1 MSLIAEETHAP
12 AFLAGGGE
20 VAGLINAYPWEQTS
34 LGPLAHWPSHV
45 KVVTALM
52 LRSQVPIVMLWG
64 PAGVMIYNDAYALF
78 AGGRHPQ
85 LLGSAV
91 REGWPEVAAFNDHV
105 MKVGLAGGTLSYRD
119 QELVLHRH
127 GRAEQAWMDLD
138 YSPLLDAGGQPA
150 GVMAIVV
157 ETTGKVRAERFA
169 DGQRERFAR
178 LFEQAPTFMA
188 MLQGPAHVI
197 QLANPNYM

>member
-45 KVVTALM
+45 KVATALM

-64 PAGVMIYNDAYALF
+64 PAGVMIYNDAYAAF

-91 REGWPEVAAFNDHV
+91 REGWPEVAAFNEHV

-119 QELVLHRH
+119 QELVLYRT
-127 GRAEQAWMDLD
+127 GEAEQIWANLD
-138 YSPLLDAGGQPA
+138 YSPVFDDAGRPA
-150 GVMAIVV
+150 GVIAIVV
-157 ETTGKVRAERFA
+157 ETTDRVIA
-169 DGQRERFAR
+169 DRR
-178 LFEQAPTFMA
+178 QAA
-188 MLQGPAHVI
+188 
-197 QLANPNYM
+197 